1 MNILRKI
8 LTWRSLNM
16 LLCWAEWIVAFLCV
30 VMMLC
35 AVSLP
40 GEDGLLVI
48 AAYLFGGILG
58 IVWIVHALILLI
70 IKSYERAKNLRAYL
84 PLYLLTIGL
93 YVVLALC
100 QAPLTKA
107 RFALSRDAL
116 EAAAEHVDLHQ
127 EYDWIGLYQIRG
139 VEKNGDVVEFC
150 LADGSKFIEC
160 YYLIYAPAGLA
171 EYTSKDQPNRDDPK
185 PLGKN
190 WWYVCYSD

>member
-1 MNILRKI
+1 MNTLRKI
-8 LTWRSLNM
+8 LTWRSLHTF
-16 LLCWAEWIVAFLCV
+16 LCWAEWVAAFLCI

-40 GEDGLLVI
+40 SEDGLLVL
-48 AAYLFGGILG
+48 ATYLFGGVLG

-70 IKSYERAKNLRAYL
+70 IKSYERAKDLRAYF

-93 YVVLALC
+93 CVISALC
-100 QAPLTKA
+100 QAPLTRA
-107 RFALSRDAL
+107 RFDLSRDAL
-116 EAAAEHVDLHQ
+116 EAVAENVDLHQ
-127 EYDWIGLYQIRG
+127 EYDWIGLYQIGG

-150 LADGSKFIEC
+150 LGDGSRFIES
-160 YYLIYAPAGLA
+160 YYLLYAPAGLA
-171 EYTSKDQPNRDDPK
+171 EYRSKDHPYRSDPE